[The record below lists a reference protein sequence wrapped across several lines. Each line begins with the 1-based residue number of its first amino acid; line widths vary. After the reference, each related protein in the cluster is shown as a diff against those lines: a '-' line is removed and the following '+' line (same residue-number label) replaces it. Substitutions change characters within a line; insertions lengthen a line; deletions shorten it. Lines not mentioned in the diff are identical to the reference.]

1 MKMSIFQNILSDY
14 KYLESIKVSHDLLI
28 KKASSDEWEFS
39 SIELHPNGDGICEHS
54 TKLDHRHRG
63 LKKLYILKNTHTAQT
78 IAVGAGCYKKI
89 MGKTTKTTLPTIKQ
103 WEDSQ
108 ESLKDFN
115 EKYKILEQ
123 KLRKFITEELPLLE
137 SKANDYKISF
147 DKAAF
152 LEEIKNPEMMGYG
165 VARINSL
172 KQSIREYEKLKKV
185 TEHKNYLLKIAS
197 SNEDNEITIADKKKL
212 EYEKKM
218 KILKEKREE
227 AYKNAKQNIVTKPK
241 TRKEIQKKK
250 LQLKR
255 QKIELQK
262 NNALEIF
269 LPELLKDDNHSA
281 VRKKL
286 INAGWN
292 KKEVKGIVRDF
303 RKKNGLI

>member
-1 MKMSIFQNILSDY
+1 
-14 KYLESIKVSHDLLI
+14 
-28 KKASSDEWEFS
+28 
-39 SIELHPNGDGICEHS
+39 
-54 TKLDHRHRG
+54 
-63 LKKLYILKNTHTAQT
+63 
-78 IAVGAGCYKKI
+78 
-89 MGKTTKTTLPTIKQ
+89 
-103 WEDSQ
+103 
-108 ESLKDFN
+108 
-115 EKYKILEQ
+115 
-123 KLRKFITEELPLLE
+123 
-137 SKANDYKISF
+137 
-147 DKAAF
+147 
-152 LEEIKNPEMMGYG
+152 
-165 VARINSL
+165 
-172 KQSIREYEKLKKV
+172 
-185 TEHKNYLLKIAS
+185 
-197 SNEDNEITIADKKKL
+197 
-212 EYEKKM
+212 M